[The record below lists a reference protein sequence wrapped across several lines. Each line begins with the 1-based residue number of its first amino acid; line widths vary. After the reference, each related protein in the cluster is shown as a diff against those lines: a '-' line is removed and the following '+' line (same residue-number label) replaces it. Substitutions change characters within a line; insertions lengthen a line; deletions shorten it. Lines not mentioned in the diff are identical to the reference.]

1 MGQPWWAAAQSSPA
15 SSRWGQEVD
24 APLRAAEQTLTCLY
38 LLQQMQFL
46 APQTGC
52 LLSSHSSLQQTG
64 SEHRLL
70 KVLLWSTHSVG
81 FLIAFQLYVHLA
93 LKKAFEWPQWLR
105 FQPGAQ
111 NAINK

>member
-1 MGQPWWAAAQSSPA
+1 MASHVFVFEYQAGGCIYKLARSSLSQLAHSLPAVPAGAEVLMEQPWWAAAQSSPA

-52 LLSSHSSLQQTG
+52 LLSSHSSLLF
-64 SEHRLL
+64 SRLA
-70 KVLLWSTHSVG
+70 VSIDS
-81 FLIAFQLYVHLA
+81 
-93 LKKAFEWPQWLR
+93 
-105 FQPGAQ
+105 
-111 NAINK
+111 